1 MVADSVQSRIDAG
14 IVRAALGPVPP
25 LRLLP
30 EPLFEQSYVSRTLQ
44 VYQAREAETLT
55 PR

>member
-1 MVADSVQSRIDAG
+1 MVADAVQSRIDAG

-25 LRLLP
+25 LRFLP
-30 EPLFEQSYVSRTLQ
+30 EPLFERPYVSRTLQ
-44 VYQAREAETLT
+44 VYEAREAEPLT